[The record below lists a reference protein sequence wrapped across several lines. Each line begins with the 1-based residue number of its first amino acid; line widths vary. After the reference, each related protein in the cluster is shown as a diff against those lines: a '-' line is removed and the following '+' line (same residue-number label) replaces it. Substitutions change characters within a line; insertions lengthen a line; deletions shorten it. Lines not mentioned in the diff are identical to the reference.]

1 MRLFLIRHPRPAVA
15 DGLCYGATDLPLA
28 DDPRTA
34 ATALLD
40 QLRKQWLVDS
50 PATSPAASS
59 PDSSTDVSAPF
70 PANLP
75 LFSSPLQR
83 CAQFAQRLARQL
95 NTQPVIHDA
104 RLAELNFGAWEMR
117 AWDDIGAAAL
127 AAWAADPLQHAPPD
141 GESVAELQRR
151 VLAFL
156 AELQATGTS
165 AAMLVTHA
173 GVMKVIHGHARQLPP
188 EIWMQTRFAH
198 GELVIIDC

>member
-28 DDPRTA
+28 DDPQAA
-34 ATALLD
+34 ATALRES
-40 QLRKQWLVDS
+40 LRERLHGQFFV
-50 PATSPAASS
+50 TSPTVSATA
-59 PDSSTDVSAPF
+59 SSTDVSAPL

-83 CAQFAQRLARQL
+83 CAQFARRLAGQL

-127 AAWAADPLQHAPPD
+127 AAWAVDPLHHAPPG
-141 GESVAELQRR
+141 GESVAALQRR

-165 AAMLVTHA
+165 AAVVVTHA

-188 EIWMQTRFAH
+188 ETWMQTRFAH
-198 GELVIIDC
+198 GELMEIVW